1 MCKLFVFFFFFSEME
16 VQVDDISNSGSLL
29 DEVNRLTNKTDIS
42 ADQEFID
49 DKPADQSEDQSD
61 SSKPNINLTDAL
73 LQFCSTK
80 EIDVNNLSAN
90 ELVKISQNLT
100 TMLSEVNKAIENVVS
115 TRCSSPWR

>member
-1 MCKLFVFFFFFSEME
+1 ME

-42 ADQEFID
+42 AGQEFID